1 MAGFSQVKLTSVRD
15 GFVVDSALEGAGFE
29 PSVPPSKEHPL
40 GRVVQT
46 RRRGSVESGG
56 SAGVST
62 LPQLWDGCA
71 PCIVLERRRL
81 CRRHA
86 GTFHTPSINTSGGPG
101 PSLRPRG
108 SRGPGLVT
116 HKAPD
121 LHSQADGLAS
131 ERLLASAPDMF
142 YWCGRSTCPLSA
154 MRLPDWAGHLAGRF
168 VYPVT
173 TIGKQS

>member
-1 MAGFSQVKLTSVRD
+1 VLASLL
-15 GFVVDSALEGAGFE
+15 DSPLEGAGFE